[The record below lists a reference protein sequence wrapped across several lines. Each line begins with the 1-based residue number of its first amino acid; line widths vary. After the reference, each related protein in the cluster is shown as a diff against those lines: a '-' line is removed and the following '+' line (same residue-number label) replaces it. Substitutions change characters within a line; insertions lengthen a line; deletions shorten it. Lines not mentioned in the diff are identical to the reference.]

1 MDAYSYHIWRTW
13 YNGSY
18 TMMAKPIRA
27 LELHHPTIQFLII
40 FLLLSTTCKHWLRS
54 NFTKPQ
60 RAHRYTSV
68 WTSVYYGDI
77 PDNEL
82 CSLNVLV
89 AVNFCFSFVWNSL
102 VYITIP
108 KNNGKKWLK
117 INWNKK
123 LVPVCVIKWWCV
135 K

>member
-60 RAHRYTSV
+60 RAHRCTCM
-68 WTSVYYGDI
+68 DI
-77 PDNEL
+77 CILWDISDNEL
-82 CSLNVLV
+82 CSLNVHV
-89 AVNFCFSFVWNSL
+89 AVNFCFSFVYNSF

-108 KNNGKKWLK
+108 KNNGKIK
-117 INWNKK
+117 IYRNKK
-123 LVPVCVIKWWCV
+123 LVCVIKW
-135 K
+135 